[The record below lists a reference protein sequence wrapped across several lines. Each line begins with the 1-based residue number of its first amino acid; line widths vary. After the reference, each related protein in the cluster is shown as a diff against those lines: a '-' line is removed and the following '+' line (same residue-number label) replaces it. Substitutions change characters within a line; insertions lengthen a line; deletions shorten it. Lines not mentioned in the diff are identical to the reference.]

1 MSFFDIRLVVTPVV
15 SHCMSFFD
23 IRQRRTDKTMVKMK
37 NDKRTNNDLER
48 TTEKTKD
55 YLTLSVYFMV
65 ADLALSVD

>member
-1 MSFFDIRLVVTPVV
+1 MDLGASKKSLKIPKGK
-15 SHCMSFFD
+15 SEAMN
-23 IRQRRTDKTMVKMK
+23 QRRTDKTMVKMK

>member
-1 MSFFDIRLVVTPVV
+1 LDLDASKKSLKIPKGKSEAMN
-15 SHCMSFFD
+15 
-23 IRQRRTDKTMVKMK
+23 QRRTDKTMVKMK

>member
-1 MSFFDIRLVVTPVV
+1 LDLGASKKSLKIPKGKSEAMN
-15 SHCMSFFD
+15 
-23 IRQRRTDKTMVKMK
+23 QRRTDKTVVKMK

>member
-1 MSFFDIRLVVTPVV
+1 MDLDASKKSLKIPKGK
-15 SHCMSFFD
+15 SEAMN
-23 IRQRRTDKTMVKMK
+23 QRRTDKTMVKMK

>member
-1 MSFFDIRLVVTPVV
+1 LDIDASKKSLKIPKGK
-15 SHCMSFFD
+15 SEAMN
-23 IRQRRTDKTMVKMK
+23 QRRTDKTMVKMK

>member
-1 MSFFDIRLVVTPVV
+1 LDLGASKKSLKIPKGKSEAMN
-15 SHCMSFFD
+15 
-23 IRQRRTDKTMVKMK
+23 QRRTDKTMVKMK

>member
-1 MSFFDIRLVVTPVV
+1 LKIPKGESEAMN
-15 SHCMSFFD
+15 
-23 IRQRRTDKTMVKMK
+23 QRRTDKTMVKMK

>member
-1 MSFFDIRLVVTPVV
+1 
-15 SHCMSFFD
+15 
-23 IRQRRTDKTMVKMK
+23 MVKMK